1 MQFRNREWK
10 WHRECTSET
19 IIEVSD
25 ETDFDNTVVKTVISE
40 ENPQCVKNEINTRT
54 STQNTI
60 PKVLDQA
67 TAYLENTSS
76 GSDNILNGLDRVP
89 SSKEKDNVV
98 NCSTDKVQ
106 NNSDKLPNKPTAIK
120 LYLLAHNTASW
131 PLMIP
136 WYCVVNAQDGPIIL
150 LLYISYLF

>member
-1 MQFRNREWK
+1 MTDPCTQDSIDS
-10 WHRECTSET
+10 RECNSESENDTENVLSET

-67 TAYLENTSS
+67 TADLDNTSS

-136 WYCVVNAQDGPIIL
+136 
-150 LLYISYLF
+150 